1 MNESARGFPAF
12 PAGRRGGRGFARS
25 WWGKAWIQA
34 LEDAALD
41 SEALRNGRKY
51 ACTGRVGSITV
62 SPGHLFAPVH
72 GEGEVHRTTLTL
84 QPLTARQWD
93 RFLDQVA
100 ARAGHIAALLR
111 RDMPHD
117 LVAAAE
123 DVGVPLLPGMGDLDP
138 SCDCEDWG
146 HPCRHAAAL
155 AYQAAWLVDEDP
167 FLLLLMRGLGEQDF
181 LAALQLRGAEGARE
195 GGGAG
200 EPIRAAVAA
209 GDAYAA
215 QPGPLPA
222 DPELPDAPG
231 EMPTVAD
238 GPELEFAA
246 LRLLAR
252 DAAERAF
259 ELLCAALVP
268 AGGQGMTGEAA
279 SGDEASG
286 DPAPLLDLADLGE
299 RADAVR
305 LAARHDDPD
314 AHRRL
319 RAAHDRPADFE
330 RGVAAWRYGGPRGFE
345 VFDSP
350 WRPNRTELACANTE
364 FQELWADDPE
374 AGRAFAV
381 SRNRWTDAGGGR
393 QLRYGRDGRWYP
405 YEERGGVWW
414 PSGRPDRD
422 AASALDHL

>member
-25 WWGKAWIQA
+25 WWGGAWIQA
-34 LEDAALD
+34 VEDAALD
-41 SEALRNGRKY
+41 SAALRNGRKY
-51 ACTGRVGSITV
+51 AYTGRVGSITV
-62 SPGHLFAPVH
+62 SPGRLFAPVY
-72 GEGEVHRTTLTL
+72 GETEIHRTTVAL

-123 DVGVPLLPGMGDLDP
+123 DVGVPLLPGIGDLDP

-167 FLLLLMRGLGEQDF
+167 FLLLLMRGLGEEEF
-181 LAALQLRGAEGARE
+181 LAALQRRGADAGAEGA
-195 GGGAG
+195 GA
-200 EPIRAAVAA
+200 PIRTAVAA
-209 GDAYAA
+209 HDAYAA
-215 QPGPLPA
+215 EPGPLPE
-222 DPELPDAPG
+222 DPELPDEPG
-231 EMPTVAD
+231 EMPSVTD
-238 GPELEFAA
+238 GPEVEFPV

-259 ELLCAALVP
+259 DLLCSAL
-268 AGGQGMTGEAA
+268 A
-279 SGDEASG
+279 

-299 RADAVR
+299 RADGVR
-305 LAARHDDPD
+305 LAAHHDAPA
-314 AHRRL
+314 AHERL
-319 RAAHDRPADFE
+319 RAAHDRPADFD
-330 RGVAAWRYGGPRGFE
+330 RAVAAWRYGGAPGFE
-345 VFDSP
+345 VLDRP
-350 WRPNRTELACANTE
+350 WRPNRTELARAKAE
-364 FQELWADDPE
+364 FEALWADDPE
-374 AGRAFAV
+374 PGQAFAV
-381 SRNRWTDAGGGR
+381 SRNRWTDAAAGR

-405 YEERGGVWW
+405 YEERSGVWW